1 MDAMN
6 WMTVLSAVALASWM
20 VAGAMAIF
28 DIHQQLRHPTGSHV
42 AELLMGGL
50 CSSEHSSPLSSLYRH
65 FRDPELS

>member
-42 AELLMGGL
+42 AELLMGGSML
-50 CSSEHSSPLSSLYRH
+50 VGTFVTIIILVSA
-65 FRDPELS
+65 F